1 MKPPPPN
8 ALVNKI
14 VALTLVLLLFSGTL
28 GLSAVWMRQE
38 IFATANRNR
47 VVESQLADVG
57 RKLDEVRAQVATA
70 ESVGSLLEQNGA
82 MRLALAAP
90 RELQVAR
97 IARDPLIELGRK
109 RAAEAIFANADAAAN
124 SGQFAFTVVPASYRR

>member
-14 VALTLVLLLFSGTL
+14 VALTLVLLMFSGTL
-28 GLSAVWMRQE
+28 GLAAVWVRQE

-47 VVESQLADVG
+47 VIEGQLADVG

-70 ESVGSLLEQNGA
+70 ESVQTLLEKNDS
-82 MRLALAAP
+82 MRLALVAP

-97 IARDPLIELGRK
+97 IGRDPLIELGRK
-109 RAAEAIFANADAAAN
+109 RAAEAIFANAEAAAN
-124 SGQFAFTVVPASYRR
+124 SNQFAFTVVPASYRR